1 MPKLT
6 LVRGLPGS
14 GKSTFSLQKVS
25 EFPELVHLEA
35 DQFFMRDG
43 KYDFRTDLLH
53 IAHQWCYSNTA
64 LALLDGYDVIVSNTF
79 ISIREL
85 KKYIK
90 LKEIIEDLK
99 IEIVEMKT
107 QYNSIHDVP
116 EEKLELMKC
125 RWQELPDQ
133 ILD

>member
-35 DQFFMRDG
+35 DHFFMRDG
-43 KYDFRTDLLH
+43 KYIFRIDLLH
-53 IAHQWCYSNTA
+53 IAHQWCYSNTV

-79 ISIREL
+79 VSLKEI

-90 LKEIIEDLK
+90 LKEIIEGLE
-99 IEIVEMKT
+99 IEIVEMKG

-116 EEKLELMKC
+116 EEKLELMKQK
-125 RWQELPDQ
+125 WQELPAQ